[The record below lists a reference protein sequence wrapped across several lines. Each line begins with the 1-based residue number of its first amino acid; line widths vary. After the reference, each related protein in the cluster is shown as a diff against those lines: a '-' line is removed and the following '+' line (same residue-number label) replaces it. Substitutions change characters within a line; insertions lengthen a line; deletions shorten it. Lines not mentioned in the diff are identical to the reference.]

1 MNGSVKPSALT
12 SSARIPSYAYSMPFV
27 GRYRQ
32 IQTQQWVAAL
42 YLQLFINK
50 GKKHVKTGIERR
62 LQAAAQ
68 HQRSAQ

>member
-27 GRYRQ
+27 EHYVQ
-32 IQTQQWVAAL
+32 INTLQWVAAL

-50 GKKHVKTGIERR
+50 GEKHGKNGFR
-62 LQAAAQ
+62 
-68 HQRSAQ
+68 